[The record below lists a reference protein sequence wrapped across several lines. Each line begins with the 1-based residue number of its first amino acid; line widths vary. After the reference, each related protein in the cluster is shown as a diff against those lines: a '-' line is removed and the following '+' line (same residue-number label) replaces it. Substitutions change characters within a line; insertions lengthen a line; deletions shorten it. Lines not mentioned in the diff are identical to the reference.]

1 MFSLIPW
8 RGEKRSRG
16 ELARREDNPF
26 ALMRREFDDLFD
38 RVFGSWPLAE
48 VGAPGWGLDLEDA
61 GDAFV
66 VRAEAPGFEP
76 GDFDVQVTG
85 DALHVVA
92 EHKEEEP
99 GKEGEARASRYGRF
113 ERWVSL
119 PPGTDRDKVE
129 ARYRNGV
136 LEVRLPKTKE
146 ALGRRVE
153 VKA

>member
-1 MFSLIPW
+1 
-8 RGEKRSRG
+8 
-16 ELARREDNPF
+16 
-26 ALMRREFDDLFD
+26 MRREFDDLFD

-48 VGAPGWGLDLEDA
+48 GGGVPGWGFDLEDA
-61 GDAFV
+61 GNAFV

-85 DALHVVA
+85 DTLHVVA
-92 EHKEEEP
+92 EHKEESPE
-99 GKEGEARASRYGRF
+99 KEGEARSRRYDRF

-119 PPGTDRDKVE
+119 PAGADLDKVE

-136 LEVRLPKTKE
+136 LEVHLPKTKE

-153 VKA
+153 V